1 MIYPEIPLPRLLN
14 SDDLTKTDRFIRPIS
29 VDINQKIVP
38 LSYASMTLPQ
48 DESVPGRSYVEL
60 FTSTGSAGI
69 YRVTSPQDAFGEDV
83 ISCELEHAITEVG
96 DWVYEGELSEMIP
109 AKDAIGRIF
118 NSHYAGNKWQL
129 GSTTALGS
137 TSVAVEISYRNVLEG
152 ILGVLDQVP
161 TCMMTFDFSTTP
173 WTFGF
178 AKKGTTVQA
187 EGRLSRNVTSAK
199 ITYDDSSLCTRA
211 FYQYTQY
218 NSDGS
223 SETKWAHKDA
233 DASSKTKYGIVER
246 PVSTGSGYT
255 KDEAEYVVNRYLAK
269 HKKPLTSISIE
280 AIELSIITGESLDR
294 FEIGRKF
301 RLALPDYGIDPVED
315 VITEIA
321 WKGLYSGFEQ
331 VTVNLGDQE
340 DGVVN
345 FLHDVDSSGGSSSG
359 GRAGSARS
367 QQNNDFW
374 TAINRTDYAIKLE
387 AYERV
392 KQDDFNYS
400 YINIT
405 ACYIRQEVG
414 QTANDLASRIDH
426 NADTISLLVG
436 FQSVNSSQIH
446 SFAHKSDF
454 PDPSRGV
461 KGDIYYDRSEKKY
474 YKLYNGRYIEVKLT
488 DNGDGTFYVG
498 AGGITTHID
507 DQGRVST
514 NIDADKVIIGRLDN
528 KDLDSWAKDA
538 KDGTGV
544 FAKFLT
550 VKKLTAQEIETM
562 LANINEATINGL
574 YVEGQAIITDT
585 LFVQWG
591 VKVNNNGGNTY
602 SQLNLADASVDGNT
616 LKIWKVGDA
625 SNAPSINFSKAATLS
640 VEYGGDNKGDTAT
653 YTVTGTPA
661 GNFPG
666 GNTAT
671 GTFKINDA
679 SKNVATITDPNS
691 TVRARLAH
699 NRYNGGWAAAYAKVK
714 LPTTNTSASFV
725 VKTPPSTVDGAAT
738 ETTYT
743 LSEATS
749 SIVQVKSNS
758 GTIVARLTHGGS
770 ASVPASAIHVDPIGW
785 YGTEPSTDA
794 EASTIGSYVQGH
806 SSGWVRFDVYLDGY
820 GSPRKS
826 YRFKIG

>member
-96 DWVYEGELSEMIP
+96 DWVYEGELYEMIP

-178 AKKGTTVQA
+178 AKRGTTVQA

-218 NSDGS
+218 NVDGS

-233 DASSKTKYGIVER
+233 EPSSKTKYGIVER

-269 HKKPLTSISIE
+269 HKKPLMSISIE
-280 AIELSIITGESLDR
+280 AIELSSITGESLDR
-294 FEIGRKF
+294 FKIGRKF

-315 VITEIA
+315 VITELS

-359 GRAGSARS
+359 GRAGSMRS

-392 KQDDFNYS
+392 KYDDWNYS
-400 YINIT
+400 YIDLT
-405 ACYIRQEVG
+405 ASYIRSEVG
-414 QTANDLASRIDH
+414 QTANGLYSRIEQTASSIRSTVEDRYNSLRSYVTQTASSWDARVEGVVDQYGRVTAASIGVAINKNGSNAYI
-426 NADTISLLVG
+426 NADHVNITGSTRLSGHLTVENGQLKVTTALAVGNTTGKIVTINNGAVNAPTL
-436 FQSVNSSQIH
+436 QVNSGGKLLLIGSGTGERYELNASNIQNFIKN
-446 SFAHKSDF
+446 AAIDGNNLKLWKVTDGTN
-454 PDPSRGV
+454 PSITFSKATTLTG
-461 KGDIYYDRSEKKY
+461 KWDSGTY
-474 YKLYNGRYIEVKLT
+474 EVKASPQDKKISTTLGSLT
-488 DNGDGTFYVG
+488 
-498 AGGITTHID
+498 
-507 DQGRVST
+507 
-514 NIDADKVIIGRLDN
+514 
-528 KDLDSWAKDA
+528 
-538 KDGTGV
+538 GTGDV
-544 FAKFLT
+544 TTSGKFVSRKMKVQYIGSSENLLDTGAELT
-550 VKKLTAQEIETM
+550 
-562 LANINEATINGL
+562 ATINASSV
-574 YVEGQAIITDT
+574 YNVEENEIQIEVSSGGETSKPANAVEIWSNRPG
-585 LFVQWG
+585 FVNQMWYKF
-591 VKVNNNGGNTY
+591 KV
-602 SQLNLADASVDGNT
+602 
-616 LKIWKVGDA
+616 
-625 SNAPSINFSKAATLS
+625 
-640 VEYGGDNKGDTAT
+640 
-653 YTVTGTPA
+653 
-661 GNFPG
+661 
-666 GNTAT
+666 
-671 GTFKINDA
+671 
-679 SKNVATITDPNS
+679 
-691 TVRARLAH
+691 TVRGRSKWYAF
-699 NRYNGGWAAAYAKVK
+699 YAKQ
-714 LPTTNTSASFV
+714 A
-725 VKTPPSTVDGAAT
+725 
-738 ETTYT
+738 
-743 LSEATS
+743 
-749 SIVQVKSNS
+749 
-758 GTIVARLTHGGS
+758 
-770 ASVPASAIHVDPIGW
+770 
-785 YGTEPSTDA
+785 
-794 EASTIGSYVQGH
+794 
-806 SSGWVRFDVYLDGY
+806 
-820 GSPRKS
+820 
-826 YRFKIG
+826 